1 MKNITRLFI
10 IISTFSLSGCVTT
23 QGVYSVDAY
32 DKDGN
37 QLNQIKLVAQG
48 SSIYSTRNALC
59 MSYPKSKIVIRDFKT
74 DAEIKSESPYQ
85 CK

>member
-1 MKNITRLFI
+1 MKNITRLLFVM
-10 IISTFSLSGCVTT
+10 STFSLISCVTT

-32 DKDGN
+32 DADGN
-37 QLNQIKLVAQG
+37 QLNKVNLVAEG

-59 MSYPKSKIVIRDFKT
+59 MSYPKSKVVIRDLKT
-74 DAEIKSESPYQ
+74 GADLKSESPYQ